1 MKKYHIQSFIAT
13 IYLYLGG
20 YIYTSWGS
28 ARMDKLWTD
37 FANSL
42 WHDWRGDGHTEDRLL
57 TTKWQATFL
66 ETWKLQAPLPVP
78 AEEMAGLQQFRER
91 LRSFAIQLSMDAA
104 ITQEMVDAIN
114 EKLGLSPATRQL
126 RQDDDA
132 VRMVW
137 LSQEHTWRS
146 VMSEVAASLAQ
157 TLADGLG
164 SRIRICENN
173 NCNWVFLD
181 DTRNR
186 SKRFCD
192 DKMCGNLMKVRR
204 FRERKK
210 SEST

>member
-13 IYLYLGG
+13 IYFYLGG

-78 AEEMAGLQQFRER
+78 AEEMAGLQQFRES
-91 LRSFAIQLSMDAA
+91 LRRFAIQLSMDAA
-104 ITQEMVDAIN
+104 ITHEMVDAIN

-137 LSQEHTWRS
+137 LPQEHTWRS
-146 VMSEVAASLAQ
+146 VMSEVAASFAQ
-157 TLADGLG
+157 TLAEGLG

-204 FRERKK
+204 FRERRK